1 MRSGRFSRFGLATE
15 SVRQLETRPAS
26 PRRPRNQLNPKPFL
40 GGSRIVMNGISFARV
55 KQATHSDAVTPRT
68 APPMHQAVSTPVTAP
83 VTAKQRR
90 ARRKK
95 QIIYGSIALVVLWIA
110 AWVLWSKRE
119 KPIPVTTE
127 TAIRKTIVQTVSATG
142 KIQPEVEVKI
152 SPEVAGE
159 IIELPVDDGLRVKKG
174 DLLVKIKPDSY
185 KALLEQQ
192 EAAISAAKATNL
204 QQKATMMKTEHDL
217 KRAEDLFNKKLI
229 SEQEYNGGQAA
240 YDVAKNTYESS
251 LHEIERAEA
260 SSSQARDQLSKTT
273 IYSPLDGTVT
283 VLNSKLGERLVATGQ
298 FAGTEVMRV
307 ADRTHMQAIV
317 DVNEND
323 VVNVKLGDIANVK
336 IDAYGDHK
344 FKGTVAQIG
353 NTGKTTGSGTQEE
366 VTNFEVKINLE
377 REDVLLRPGLSC
389 TADIETNIVKDT
401 VAVPMQA
408 VTIRTGDSNLSPEEI
423 EKKRLKSA
431 ARDKGDNNADYVNER
446 QEKAAQKEEREKLM
460 KVVFLKKG
468 GKAQS
473 VKVTTGISDDTY
485 MEIKS
490 GLQPGEEV
498 ISGSYSAISR
508 KLKDGAKVAYDK
520 EATK

>member
-1 MRSGRFSRFGLATE
+1 
-15 SVRQLETRPAS
+15 
-26 PRRPRNQLNPKPFL
+26 
-40 GGSRIVMNGISFARV
+40 MNGISFARV
-55 KQATHSDAVTPRT
+55 KQATNSDAFTSRT
-68 APPMHQAVSTPVTAP
+68 ASPMHQAVSTPAP
-83 VTAKQRR
+83 APLTVKQRR

-95 QIIYGSIALVVLWIA
+95 QIIYGLIGLVVLWIVGSII
-110 AWVLWSKRE
+110 WGKRE

-127 TAIRKTIVQTVSATG
+127 RAIRKTIVQTVSATG

-159 IIELPVDDGLRVKKG
+159 ITELPVEDGMRVKKS
-174 DLLVKIKPDSY
+174 DLLLKIKPDSY

-204 QQKATMMKTEHDL
+204 QQKATMMKTEHDF

-229 SEQEYNGGQAA
+229 SEQEYNAA
-240 YDVAKNTYESS
+240 EAAQDVAKNTYESS

-260 SSSQARDQLSKTT
+260 GSSQARDQLSKTT
-273 IYSPLDGTVT
+273 IYSPIDGTVT
-283 VLNSKLGERLVATGQ
+283 ILNSKLGERLVATGQ

-307 ADRTHMQAIV
+307 ADLGHMEARV

-323 VVNVKLGDIANVK
+323 VVNVKLGDKAEIK
-336 IDAYGDHK
+336 IDAYGDRR
-344 FKGTVAQIG
+344 FKGTVYQIG

-366 VTNFEVKINLE
+366 VTNFEVKI
-377 REDVLLRPGLSC
+377 RIEDHDVELKPALSC
-389 TADIETNIVKDT
+389 TADIQTNKVKDV

-423 EKKRLKSA
+423 EKKKQKVA
-431 ARDKGDNNADYVNER
+431 QRDKGDNNAEFVDGR
-446 QEKAAQKEEREKLM
+446 SEKVAQKEERENLA

-468 GKAQS
+468 GKAEM

-485 MEIKS
+485 TEIKS
-490 GLQPGEEV
+490 GIQPGDEV

-508 KLKDGAKVAYDK
+508 KLKEGGKVALDK
-520 EATK
+520 EGMK

>member
-1 MRSGRFSRFGLATE
+1 
-15 SVRQLETRPAS
+15 
-26 PRRPRNQLNPKPFL
+26 
-40 GGSRIVMNGISFARV
+40 
-55 KQATHSDAVTPRT
+55 
-68 APPMHQAVSTPVTAP
+68 MHQTLTTPETD
-83 VTAKQRR
+83 AKSAKKQR
-90 ARRKK
+90 ARRKR
-95 QIIYGSIALVVLWIA
+95 QIIIGAVGFVVLWLIVSIAL
-110 AWVLWSKRE
+110 SKRE

-127 TAIRKTIVQTVSATG
+127 KALRKTILQTVSATG
-142 KIQPEVEVKI
+142 KVQPETEVKI

-159 IIELPVDDGLRVKKG
+159 IIELPVSDGMQVKKG
-174 DLLVKIKPDSY
+174 DLLVRIKPDSY

-192 EAAISAAKATNL
+192 EAAISTAKATNL
-204 QQKATMMKTEHDL
+204 QQKATMLKTEQDL
-217 KRAEDLFNKKLI
+217 KRAEDMYAKKTI
-229 SEQEYNGGQAA
+229 SIQEYNAAQAA
-240 YDVAKNTYESS
+240 ADVAKNTHESS
-251 LHEIERAEA
+251 LHEIERAQA
-260 SSSQARDQLSKTT
+260 ASSQARDQLSKTT

-283 VLNSKLGERLVATGQ
+283 LLNSKLGERLVATGQ

-307 ADRTHMQAIV
+307 ADLSRMQAVI

-323 VVNVKLGDIANVK
+323 VPNVKIGDKANVK

-344 FKGTVAQIG
+344 FEGTVAQIA
-353 NTGKTTGSGTQEE
+353 NTGKTTGAGTQEE
-366 VTNFEVKINLE
+366 VTNFEVKINLD

-389 TADIETNIVKDT
+389 TADIETNIVKGA

-423 EKKRLKSA
+423 EKKRLKVA

-446 QEKAAQKEEREKLM
+446 QEKAAQKEEREKLS

-490 GLQPGEEV
+490 GVQPGDEV

-508 KLKDGAKVAYDK
+508 KLKDGAKVKYDK
-520 EATK
+520 EALK

>member
-1 MRSGRFSRFGLATE
+1 
-15 SVRQLETRPAS
+15 
-26 PRRPRNQLNPKPFL
+26 
-40 GGSRIVMNGISFARV
+40 
-55 KQATHSDAVTPRT
+55 
-68 APPMHQAVSTPVTAP
+68 MHQTLTTPDADSK
-83 VTAKQRR
+83 TAKKRR
-90 ARRKK
+90 ARRKR
-95 QIIYGSIALVVLWIA
+95 QIIFGAVGLFVLWLIVSI
-110 AWVLWSKRE
+110 VLSKRE

-127 TAIRKTIVQTVSATG
+127 KAVRKTILQTVSATG
-142 KIQPEVEVKI
+142 KVQPELEVKI
-152 SPEVAGE
+152 SPQVPGE
-159 IIELPVDDGLRVKKG
+159 ITELPVTDGMAIKKG

-192 EAAISAAKATNL
+192 EASISAAKATNL
-204 QQKATMMKTEHDL
+204 QQKASMLKTEQDL
-217 KRAEDLFNKKLI
+217 KRADDMYAKKTI
-229 SEQEYNGGQAA
+229 SIQEYNAAQAA
-240 YDVAKNTYESS
+240 ADVAKNTYESS
-251 LHEIERAEA
+251 LHEIERAQA
-260 SSSQARDQLSKTT
+260 GSSQARDQLSKTT
-273 IYSPLDGTVT
+273 VYSPIDGTVT
-283 VLNSKLGERLVATGQ
+283 NLNSKLGERIVATGQ

-307 ADRTHMQAIV
+307 ADLSRMQAVI

-323 VVNVKLGDIANVK
+323 VPNVKIGDKANVK
-336 IDAYGDHK
+336 IDAYGDRK

-353 NTGKTTGSGTQEE
+353 NTGKTTGTGTQEE

-389 TADIETNIVKDT
+389 TADIETNMVKDA

-423 EKKRLKSA
+423 EKKKLKSA

-446 QEKAAQKEEREKLM
+446 QEKAMQKEEREKLA

-473 VKVTTGISDDTY
+473 AKVTTGISDDTY
-485 MEIKS
+485 MEIKT
-490 GLQPGEEV
+490 GVQAGDEV

>member
-1 MRSGRFSRFGLATE
+1 
-15 SVRQLETRPAS
+15 
-26 PRRPRNQLNPKPFL
+26 
-40 GGSRIVMNGISFARV
+40 
-55 KQATHSDAVTPRT
+55 
-68 APPMHQAVSTPVTAP
+68 MHQALAAPETAP
-83 VTAKQRR
+83 KVARKRR
-90 ARRKK
+90 SARKR
-95 QIIYGSIALVVLWIA
+95 QIIIGAIGFLVLWLI
-110 AWVLWSKRE
+110 VSILWSKRE

-127 TAIRKTIVQTVSATG
+127 KAVRKTILQTVSATG
-142 KIQPEVEVKI
+142 KVQPETEVKI

-159 IIELPVDDGLRVKKG
+159 IIELPVADGMGIKKG

-204 QQKATMMKTEHDL
+204 QQKATMLKTEQDL
-217 KRAEDLFNKKLI
+217 KRAEDMYAKKTI
-229 SEQEYNGGQAA
+229 SIQEYNNAQAA
-240 YDVAKNTYESS
+240 SDVAKNTFESS
-251 LHEIERAEA
+251 LHEIERAQA
-260 SSSQARDQLSKTT
+260 GSSQARDQLSKTT
-273 IYSPLDGTVT
+273 VYSPINGTVT
-283 VLNSKLGERLVATGQ
+283 ILNSKLGERIVATGQ

-307 ADRTHMQAIV
+307 ADLSRMQAVI

-323 VVNVKLGDIANVK
+323 VPNVKIGDKANVK
-336 IDAYGDHK
+336 IDAYGDRK
-344 FKGTVAQIG
+344 FRGTVAQIG

-389 TADIETNIVKDT
+389 TADIETNMVKDA

-423 EKKRLKSA
+423 EKKKLKSA

-446 QEKAAQKEEREKLM
+446 QEKAAQREEREKLA
-460 KVVFLKKG
+460 KVVFLKRG

-485 MEIKS
+485 MEIKT
-490 GLQPGEEV
+490 GVQPGDEV

-508 KLKDGAKVAYDK
+508 KLKDGAKVTYDK

>member
-1 MRSGRFSRFGLATE
+1 
-15 SVRQLETRPAS
+15 
-26 PRRPRNQLNPKPFL
+26 
-40 GGSRIVMNGISFARV
+40 
-55 KQATHSDAVTPRT
+55 
-68 APPMHQAVSTPVTAP
+68 MHQALATPETAP
-83 VTAKQRR
+83 KVERKRR
-90 ARRKK
+90 STRKR
-95 QIIYGSIALVVLWIA
+95 QIIIAVVGFLVLWLI
-110 AWVLWSKRE
+110 VSILLSKRE

-127 TAIRKTIVQTVSATG
+127 KAVRKTILQTVSATG
-142 KIQPEVEVKI
+142 KVQPETEVKI

-159 IIELPVDDGLRVKKG
+159 IIELPVADGMGIKKG

-204 QQKATMMKTEHDL
+204 QQKASMLKTEQDL
-217 KRAEDLFNKKLI
+217 KRADDMYAKKTI
-229 SEQEYNGGQAA
+229 SIQEYNAAQAA
-240 YDVAKNTYESS
+240 ADVAKNTYESS
-251 LHEIERAEA
+251 LHEIERAQA
-260 SSSQARDQLSKTT
+260 GSSQARDQLSKTT
-273 IYSPLDGTVT
+273 VYSPVNGTVT
-283 VLNSKLGERLVATGQ
+283 ILNSKLGERIVATGQ

-307 ADRTHMQAIV
+307 ADLSRMQAVI

-323 VVNVKLGDIANVK
+323 VPNVKIGDKANVK
-336 IDAYGDHK
+336 IDAYGDRK

-353 NTGKTTGSGTQEE
+353 NTAKTTGTGTQEE

-389 TADIETNIVKDT
+389 TADIETNMVKDA

-423 EKKRLKSA
+423 EKKRLKTA

-446 QEKAAQKEEREKLM
+446 QEKALQKEEREKLS

-490 GLQPGEEV
+490 GVQPGDEV